1 VIERNRRALW
11 PFGRARP
18 AIWAPCHWIDFWPRS
33 PSRDRVPCTG
43 FPRSSCPEDINIAQK
58 KRILRN
64 EEIEAYE
71 LRVIGDDSKQIGVM
85 NREDALRTAK
95 ERGLDLVEVDPN
107 ATPPVCKILDYG
119 RYVFEQNKRAHAA
132 RKRQKQIQVKEMK
145 FRPGT
150 EEGDYQVKL
159 RNLMRFLDDGDKA
172 KVSLRFRGREMAHPE
187 IGLELLKRIE
197 NDLEEHGSVETA
209 PKFEGRQM
217 TMVLSARKRTKH

>member
-1 VIERNRRALW
+1 M
-11 PFGRARP
+11 
-18 AIWAPCHWIDFWPRS
+18 DSWPRS
-33 PSRDRVPCTG
+33 PFRDKVPCTG
-43 FPRSSCPEDINIAQK
+43 IPKSSCPEDINIAQK